1 MPARVASDDLPVV
14 QEHADYGAEN
24 PEDEFAFTEDE
35 AEEEE
40 EDALTVAARL
50 GCMLLENKAELEAQ
64 IEELQAAVEEHR
76 AHAEDLRL
84 AVREYAA
91 FVHTSAPFH

>member
-1 MPARVASDDLPVV
+1 MPARVASDELPVV

-24 PEDEFAFTEDE
+24 PDEFAFTEDE
-35 AEEEE
+35 ADDEE

-76 AHAEDLRL
+76 AHAKDLRL

-91 FVHTSAPFH
+91 FVHTSVPFH